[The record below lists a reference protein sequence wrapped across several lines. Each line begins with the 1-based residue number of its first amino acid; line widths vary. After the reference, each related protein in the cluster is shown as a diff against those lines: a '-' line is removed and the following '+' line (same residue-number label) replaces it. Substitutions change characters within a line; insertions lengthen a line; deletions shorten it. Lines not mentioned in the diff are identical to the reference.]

1 MATVKDHGTTKKI
14 YNGYPWVGQS
24 FLPAHF
30 SSQATFLAERMTF
43 LEVCKQR
50 EGETMADFESRCK
63 FQGCRCEYTKMKTM
77 EKELIR
83 DRFIT
88 GRRNVQLQ
96 GELLRHR
103 REDGSVGTL
112 EEVLKKAKCWRS
124 LLI

>member
-1 MATVKDHGTTKKI
+1 
-14 YNGYPWVGQS
+14 
-24 FLPAHF
+24 
-30 SSQATFLAERMTF
+30 
-43 LEVCKQR
+43 
-50 EGETMADFESRCK
+50 MADFESRCK
-63 FQGCRCEYTKMKTM
+63 LHGHWCEFNKMKNT
-77 EKELIR
+77 EEELIR

-112 EEVLKKAKCWRS
+112 EEVLKKAKCWMS